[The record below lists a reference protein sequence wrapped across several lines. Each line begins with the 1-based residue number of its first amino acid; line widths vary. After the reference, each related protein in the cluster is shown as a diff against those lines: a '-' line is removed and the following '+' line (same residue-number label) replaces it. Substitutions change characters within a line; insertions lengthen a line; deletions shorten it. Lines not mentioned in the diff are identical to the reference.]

1 MENQSNLRKSESSK
15 WLTILFIGLCFLYC
29 NSINAQHAKTNIEQA
44 TERKASFSSTTE
56 LTDFE
61 GNVLNCFARLIW
73 TTSIQ
78 DDLDHFEIEWSGD
91 GIVFMTIAEVDVNGG
106 TNGGATYN
114 FTDESTSEFNFYR
127 LKMVDANGDFS
138 YSDVIEIVACEEEVP
153 PQIFPN
159 PVSQLKGSVNIKFY
173 AEREEAMIVVM
184 DMSGK
189 VVKRL
194 SLGVSPKSWNNL
206 QLNIA
211 DLQVGNYFIVQPGTR
226 GGTSIVIN

>member
-1 MENQSNLRKSESSK
+1 MENQIVLKKTMSFKGA
-15 WLTILFIGLCFLYC
+15 TILLAVVSFLFC
-29 NSINAQHAKTNIEQA
+29 NSIIAQQSKTEMGQV
-44 TERKASFSSTTE
+44 TERKASFSTTTE
-56 LTDFE
+56 LSSFE
-61 GNVLNCFARLIW
+61 GNELNCYARLVW

-78 DDLDHFEIEWSGD
+78 NELDYFEVEWSGD
-91 GIVFMTIAEVDVNGG
+91 GIVFTSIAEIDAYDVA
-106 TNGGATYN
+106 NGGATYN

-127 LKMVDANGDFS
+127 LKMVEINGNFS
-138 YSDVIEIVACEEEVP
+138 YSEIIEVIACGEEIP

-159 PVSQLKGSVNIKFY
+159 PVSQLDGSVNVKFY

-184 DMSGK
+184 DLSGA

-194 SLGVSPKSWNNL
+194 NLGVTPKSWNNM

-211 DLQVGNYFIVQPGTR
+211 DLPRGNYFIVQPGTK